1 MKCPVCE
8 STRYKEGSCR
18 KCGYVNAERCI
29 NCGKPIPNFR
39 SKQAQT
45 CSLKCSHDWN
55 HSSIKQ
61 REEKCQQNQ

>member
-1 MKCPVCE
+1 MKDIK
-8 STRYKEGSCR
+8 Y
-18 KCGYVNAERCI
+18 CI

-61 REEKCQQNQ
+61 REEKRNRLK